1 MKLIWAR
8 LDGRDGHTV
17 GRELLRKLVGEMPE
31 IAVTDQGK
39 PYFVNYPL
47 HFSISHSKNHA
58 FCAVSKKNIGIDAE
72 ETDRPIDP
80 RLGQRYLS
88 ETEKARL
95 QNAADPRD
103 ALLRLWVL
111 KESCAKLTGRGWGNY
126 LKSTDFNPEDPR
138 IRIIDGCYVAVL
150 EDNEASHLRTMSF

>member
-17 GRELLRKLVGEMPE
+17 GRELLRELVGELPG
-31 IAVTDQGK
+31 IAVTDRGK
-39 PYFVNYPL
+39 PYFVDFPL

-72 ETDRPIDP
+72 ETNRQINP
-80 RLGQRYLS
+80 RLEQRYLS
-88 ETEKARL
+88 GTEKVRL
-95 QNAADPRD
+95 QNAADPRT

-111 KESCAKLTGRGWGNY
+111 KESYAKLTGRGWGNY

-138 IRIIDGCYVAVL
+138 IQIIDGCYVAVL
-150 EDNEASHLRTMSF
+150 EEDEASP